1 MSVAEQGRK
10 KILIVDDEESVC
22 VGMREMLNDAGYS
35 AFYATD
41 GKGAIN
47 AVADAEY
54 SLIFMDM
61 IMPGMSGLETF
72 RKIKEIKSGQ
82 RVVLFTGFFKEADK
96 MIYQGIKEGMIDV
109 FIRKPFYSDEI
120 INTAKKYA

>member
-1 MSVAEQGRK
+1 MTVAQEERK
-10 KILIVDDEESVC
+10 KILIIDDEESVC
-22 VGMREMLNDAGYS
+22 VGMKEMLKDAGFN

-41 GKGAIN
+41 GKRAIE
-47 AVADAEY
+47 AMSDSDY

-61 IMPGMSGLETF
+61 IMPGMNGLETF
-72 RKIKEIKSGQ
+72 RQIKKIKPGQ
-82 RVVLFTGFFKEADK
+82 RVVMFTGFFKEADK

-120 INTAKKYA
+120 INTAKKYV

>member
-1 MSVAEQGRK
+1 MAEQGRK

-41 GKGAIN
+41 GKGAIK
-47 AVADAEY
+47 AMADAEY

-72 RKIKEIKSGQ
+72 RKIKEIKSSQ
-82 RVVLFTGFFKEADK
+82 TVVLFTGFFKEADK